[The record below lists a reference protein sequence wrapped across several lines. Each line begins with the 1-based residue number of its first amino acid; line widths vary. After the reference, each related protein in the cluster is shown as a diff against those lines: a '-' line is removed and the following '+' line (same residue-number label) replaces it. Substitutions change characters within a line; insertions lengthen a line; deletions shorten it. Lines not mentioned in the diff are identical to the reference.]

1 MKLENVLATQMSNFT
16 ILTIYQTLTYLLKH
30 FKKIL
35 DDDNQETKENNNDNN
50 CNIFGEKKKFDK
62 LSVMDD
68 ISGLADKSNYFS
80 NF

>member
-1 MKLENVLATQMSNFT
+1 MKLENVFATQMSNFT

-50 CNIFGEKKKFDK
+50 CNIFGEEKN
-62 LSVMDD
+62 LTSLLLWTTSQV
-68 ISGLADKSNYFS
+68 
-80 NF
+80 

>member
-50 CNIFGEKKKFDK
+50 CNIFEEKKN
-62 LSVMDD
+62 LTSLVLWTT
-68 ISGLADKSNYFS
+68 SQV
-80 NF
+80 